1 MAKKVKKEK
10 INLPSKKTINFISDR
25 TARNNRMA
33 LIIFGVFMVLL
44 LIFTKFCVL
53 DPMAKVAKAEAA
65 YNQMNA
71 QLNEYRNQLS
81 DYDKVQDEYNEMV
94 GSFLTETELSYNDRM
109 DMIRMVEKDIKDVVD
124 IQSITVSNNTI
135 RVTTGMTTMDTVSHI
150 VGILDADSRNSY
162 VTVTTTQTERDSSEY
177 VYADLIINYSGA
189 GE

>member
-94 GSFLTETELSYNDRM
+94 GSFLTET
-109 DMIRMVEKDIKDVVD
+109 
-124 IQSITVSNNTI
+124 
-135 RVTTGMTTMDTVSHI
+135 
-150 VGILDADSRNSY
+150 
-162 VTVTTTQTERDSSEY
+162 
-177 VYADLIINYSGA
+177 
-189 GE
+189 